1 MNAPLGHEPWM
12 LNSAIV
18 TNLESAAGGSSSDN
32 ADTFAGYLTYGAG
45 NPSPDVP
52 SSPSHHVIA
61 SSAVQQ
67 QVKSHPLMMSSKF
80 VDFLTPDPPLYSVTL
95 TRLFCMLSQK

>member
-1 MNAPLGHEPWM
+1 M

-18 TNLESAAGGSSSDN
+18 SNLESATGGSSDN

-52 SSPSHHVIA
+52 SSPSHHVLT
-61 SSAVQQ
+61 SAAGQQ
-67 QVKSHPLMMSSKF
+67 QVRDHPQI
-80 VDFLTPDPPLYSVTL
+80 V
-95 TRLFCMLSQK
+95 

>member
-1 MNAPLGHEPWM
+1 MIDWNALNVHQPFINAPILNVQKIALGHEPWM

-18 TNLESAAGGSSSDN
+18 SNLESATGGSSDN

-52 SSPSHHVIA
+52 SSPSHHVLTA
-61 SSAVQQ
+61 CTAGQQ
-67 QVKSHPLMMSSKF
+67 QVRNHLQNM
-80 VDFLTPDPPLYSVTL
+80 
-95 TRLFCMLSQK
+95 